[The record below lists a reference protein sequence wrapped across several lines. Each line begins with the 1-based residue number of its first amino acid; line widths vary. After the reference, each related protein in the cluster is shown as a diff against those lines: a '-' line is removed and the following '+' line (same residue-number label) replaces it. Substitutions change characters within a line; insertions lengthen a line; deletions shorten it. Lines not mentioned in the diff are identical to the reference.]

1 MAQTISKIPINS
13 KILRT
18 GWDKRIFENF
28 HHYPECFVSHL
39 DIFEKLKDKN
49 PYTITILI
57 ENINPKIWNRKE
69 YVKKTKDSISSR
81 YHEELYK
88 AFFYEHG
95 ERKGY
100 DVYAKYLKKYRNLW
114 KKDKSCSEIDGYI
127 IKHELEPKYSADILK
142 RFKNHQKLKRLRF
155 RTNRDRYYNVPL
167 PGQHVDWRNP
177 YDTIFV
183 WEADGKKYY
192 LRGGSGSSGQRETN
206 SLFCY
211 GFSLINQVK
220 PVASYL
226 FIYSENNRLLFVKK
240 CRSLTVPDYDIGS
253 NYHLKPGEGEEVLKN
268 TGLLRWDMM
277 GRIKHL
283 EIFN

>member
-1 MAQTISKIPINS
+1 MVPGGDRIFCFFD
-13 KILRT
+13 ILFPVPNFWIYILNKYCNCIRILVFKFLKYIQVR
-18 GWDKRIFENF
+18 DKALRVVMRIFENF

-142 RFKNHQKLKRLRF
+142 RFKNHQK
-155 RTNRDRYYNVPL
+155 
-167 PGQHVDWRNP
+167 
-177 YDTIFV
+177 
-183 WEADGKKYY
+183 
-192 LRGGSGSSGQRETN
+192 
-206 SLFCY
+206 
-211 GFSLINQVK
+211 
-220 PVASYL
+220 
-226 FIYSENNRLLFVKK
+226 
-240 CRSLTVPDYDIGS
+240 
-253 NYHLKPGEGEEVLKN
+253 
-268 TGLLRWDMM
+268 
-277 GRIKHL
+277 
-283 EIFN
+283 